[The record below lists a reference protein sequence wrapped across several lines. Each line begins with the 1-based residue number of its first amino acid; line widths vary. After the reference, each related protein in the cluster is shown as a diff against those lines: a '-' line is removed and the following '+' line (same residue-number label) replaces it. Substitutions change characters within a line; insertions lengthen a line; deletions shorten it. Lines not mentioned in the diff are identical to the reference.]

1 MCLCFMVCGTRQARH
16 HKLVERGQKTAAGT
30 EKRNYDST
38 YELQEVQAQTRA
50 IARRYRN
57 NTCMDCHTQIFIR
70 NPNIDGGKTLHDRNV
85 RDDGHD
91 DDDDDDDDVDD
102 DKRSNFPSVS
112 GVPSSS
118 VGCRHRRSSSNP
130 P

>member
-70 NPNIDGGKTLHDRNV
+70 NPNIDGA
-85 RDDGHD
+85 
-91 DDDDDDDDVDD
+91 
-102 DKRSNFPSVS
+102 
-112 GVPSSS
+112 
-118 VGCRHRRSSSNP
+118 RHSMIAMFVMMVMMMMMMMMTTSMMTKGATSLP
-130 P
+130 YLEYPHPQ